1 MSQVVWTEAALL
13 DVQRHYET
21 LTLIE
26 TEVAIRAAQAIRK
39 AGDSLETSPRRGA
52 IVQEATG
59 LQKLQVAFGKAG
71 FTMHY
76 TVIEDE
82 VVILRA
88 YHGRESRPS

>member
-1 MSQVVWTEAALL
+1 MSQVIWTETALL

-21 LTLIE
+21 LRLIE
-26 TEVAIRAAQAIRK
+26 PEVAVRAAQAIRK
-39 AGDSLETSPRRGA
+39 AGDSLESSPRRGA
-52 IVQEATG
+52 IVQESTG
-59 LQKLQVAFGKAG
+59 LRKLQVAFGKAG

-82 VVILRA
+82 VVILRV